1 MALRFSGFSTK
12 NKKAINHVLTGK
24 DLVIEDLMNHIMTR
38 KGERVMMPTFGSII
52 HDLIFEPLTS
62 EVKIMIEDD
71 IKGIVDEDPR
81 CEFVTMNV
89 RETEH
94 TVSVYLTITILPE
107 NTPVTLEIDLERE

>member
-38 KGERVMMPTFGSII
+38 KGERIMMPTFGSIV

-62 EVKIMIEDD
+62 EIKIMIEED
-71 IKGIVDEDPR
+71 IKGIVDDEPR
-81 CEFVTMNV
+81 CEFLTMTV
-89 RETEH
+89 DETEH
-94 TVSVYLTITILPE
+94 TVTVHLTVSILPE

>member
-24 DLVIEDLMNHIMTR
+24 DLVIEDLMNHLMTR
-38 KGERVMMPTFGSII
+38 KGERIMMPTFGSII

-62 EVKIMIEDD
+62 DVKMLIEED
-71 IKGIVDEDPR
+71 IKEIVAEDPR
-81 CEFVTMNV
+81 CEFINLVV
-89 RETEH
+89 KETEH
-94 TVSVYLTITILPE
+94 TVSAYLTVSILPE

>member
-24 DLVIEDLMNHIMTR
+24 DLVIEDLMNHLMTR
-38 KGERVMMPTFGSII
+38 KGERIMMPTFGSII

-62 EVKIMIEDD
+62 EIKTMIEDD
-71 IKGIVDEDPR
+71 IKAIVAEDPR
-81 CEFVTMNV
+81 VVFVNLSLE
-89 RETEH
+89 ETEH
-94 TVSVYLTITILPE
+94 TVSAYLTVNILPE

>member
-1 MALRFSGFSTK
+1 MRFSGFSTK

-38 KGERVMMPTFGSII
+38 KGERIMMPTFGSIV

-62 EVKIMIEDD
+62 EIKIMIEED
-71 IKGIVDEDPR
+71 IKSIVDEDPR
-81 CEFVTMNV
+81 VNFVNLV
-89 RETEH
+89 IEETEH
-94 TVSVYLTITILPE
+94 TISVYLTVDILPE

>member
-38 KGERVMMPTFGSII
+38 KGERIMMPTFGSII

-71 IKGIVDEDPR
+71 IKGIVDDDPR
-81 CEFVTMNV
+81 CQYITMSLN
-89 RETEH
+89 ETEH
-94 TVSVYLTITILPE
+94 TISVYLTVSILPE

>member
-38 KGERVMMPTFGSII
+38 KGERIMMPTFGSII

-62 EVKIMIEDD
+62 EIKSMIEED
-71 IKGIVDEDPR
+71 IKGIVDDEPR
-81 CEFVTMNV
+81 CEYVTMSV
-89 RETEH
+89 TEDNH
-94 TVSVYLTITILPE
+94 RVTVYLTVNILPD
-107 NTPVTLEIDLERE
+107 NSTVTLEIDLERE

>member
-1 MALRFSGFSTK
+1 MAIRFSGFSTK

-62 EVKIMIEDD
+62 EIKIMIEED
-71 IKGIVDEDPR
+71 IKGIVDDEPR
-81 CEFVTMNV
+81 CEFLTMTV
-89 RETEH
+89 DETEH
-94 TVSVYLTITILPE
+94 TVTVNLTVSILPE